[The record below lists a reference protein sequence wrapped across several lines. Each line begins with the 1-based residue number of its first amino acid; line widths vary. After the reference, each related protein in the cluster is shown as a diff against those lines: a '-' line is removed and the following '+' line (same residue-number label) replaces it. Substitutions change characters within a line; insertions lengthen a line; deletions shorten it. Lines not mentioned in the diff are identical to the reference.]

1 MDPLLGIFQLFSTGQ
16 PTVGSTQQP
25 TRAEQP
31 TDGNEDSYRSCIS
44 NEMNMNAMSVCP
56 AYLTYDNTKKVWT
69 MILSNN
75 DGYKNDKVDIYS
87 FSFKNPHIKL
97 FSHTR

>member
-1 MDPLLGIFQLFSTGQ
+1 
-16 PTVGSTQQP
+16 
-25 TRAEQP
+25 
-31 TDGNEDSYRSCIS
+31 
-44 NEMNMNAMSVCP
+44 MNMNAMSVCP